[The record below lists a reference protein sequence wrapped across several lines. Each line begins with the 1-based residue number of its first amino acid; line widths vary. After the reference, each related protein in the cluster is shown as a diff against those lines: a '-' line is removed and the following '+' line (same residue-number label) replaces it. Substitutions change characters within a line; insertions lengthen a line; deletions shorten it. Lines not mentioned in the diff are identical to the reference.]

1 MEITRLEGCQKV
13 VTQGNDR
20 QSGICSTYP
29 CCGIAWDI
37 LGNQCCIVQSYV
49 QRLFQVAA
57 HVFQNWVVTF
67 SECLSSL
74 LFLKIISMLAD
85 LWHKWWCGLHWR
97 RSPDQGRLQVIPK
110 WPLIWYDINPSRKA
124 SCCLEVVV
132 VGFFCGFLFSLILT
146 LQSLLPKG
154 RNNIPW
160 VKRLFNQAC
169 FLRKSML
176 HYYHYHYH
184 YHYYWSWLLVHA
196 DCAGSFS
203 GLGYLTMY
211 LAGKVG
217 FFDRRGHLWK
227 FFPIVAPLLTATF
240 VGISRIDNYWHR
252 WSDVLAG
259 ALLGKTIVFKNWSDV
274 LAGALLG
281 QTIVFKNEDHA
292 DHLITCLQ

>member
-67 SECLSSL
+67 SECMSSL

-110 WPLIWYDINPSRKA
+110 WPLIWYDLNPSRKA

-132 VGFFCGFLFSLILT
+132 VGFFVGF
-146 LQSLLPKG
+146 
-154 RNNIPW
+154 
-160 VKRLFNQAC
+160 C
-169 FLRKSML
+169 FP
-176 HYYHYHYH
+176 
-184 YHYYWSWLLVHA
+184 WSWLFRA
-196 DCAGSFS
+196 FCRKAGIISHGWRGSLIRLASS
-203 GLGYLTMY
+203 GSQCYTTTTTTTTTTVPDFLFMLIVQGLFLG
-211 LAGKVG
+211 LA
-217 FFDRRGHLWK
+217 
-227 FFPIVAPLLTATF
+227 I
-240 VGISRIDNYWHR
+240 
-252 WSDVLAG
+252 
-259 ALLGKTIVFKNWSDV
+259 
-274 LAGALLG
+274 
-281 QTIVFKNEDHA
+281 
-292 DHLITCLQ
+292 